1 MEWQITWS
9 VAVVLIALA
18 AAHLAEE
25 VVAGFRGFEAPRRA
39 GDDCGPAMERA
50 SFVAGRIGFFLLLV
64 ALAASGVLVD
74 PFWLWIG
81 LGVIAADV
89 VKHVT
94 SSLSAR
100 AYTPGFGT
108 SVAYLVY
115 GAWLLGQS
123 LHQGLPHELSN
134 WGAMVIGIV
143 FVAINDLSTR
153 RNADATG

>member
-25 VVAGFRGFEAPRRA
+25 VVAGLRGFEVPRRV
-39 GDDCGPAMERA
+39 GDDCGAAMARA
-50 SFVAGRIGFFLLLV
+50 SFVAGRIGHFLLLV

-74 PFWLWIG
+74 PFWLWLG
-81 LGVIAADV
+81 LGMIAADV
-89 VKHVT
+89 AKHVT

-100 AYTPGFGT
+100 AYTPGLGT

-123 LHQGLPHELSN
+123 LHQGLAHELSD

-143 FVAINDLSTR
+143 FVAINDLSGR
-153 RNADATG
+153 RNVDATG